1 MPSATTTRRVS
12 RRAPGLPADE
22 RRAAIVAAVV
32 PLLSEYGETMTCRQ
46 IAEAAGIAEGTIF
59 WVFADKDELIGAAL
73 DAALDQ
79 APVEAALRAIATD
92 GTFEERLIAATE
104 IIQRRVVD
112 MWRLGSK
119 FGPAMKR
126 HGSGPL
132 ADSPA
137 LAEIFLARDDLRI
150 EPLEAARMLRALALS
165 LTHPMLAGEP
175 TPAADIV
182 DLLLHGLVRSS

>member
-1 MPSATTTRRVS
+1 
-12 RRAPGLPADE
+12 
-22 RRAAIVAAVV
+22 
-32 PLLSEYGETMTCRQ
+32 
-46 IAEAAGIAEGTIF
+46 
-59 WVFADKDELIGAAL
+59 
-73 DAALDQ
+73 
-79 APVEAALRAIATD
+79 
-92 GTFEERLIAATE
+92 
-104 IIQRRVVD
+104 
-112 MWRLGSK
+112 
-119 FGPAMKR
+119 MKR

>member
-1 MPSATTTRRVS
+1 M
-12 RRAPGLPADE
+12 APDD
-22 RRAAIVAAVV
+22 RRAAIVAATV
-32 PLLSEYGETMTCRQ
+32 PLLKLHGRAVTTRQ

-79 APVEAALRAIATD
+79 APVEAALRAISTD